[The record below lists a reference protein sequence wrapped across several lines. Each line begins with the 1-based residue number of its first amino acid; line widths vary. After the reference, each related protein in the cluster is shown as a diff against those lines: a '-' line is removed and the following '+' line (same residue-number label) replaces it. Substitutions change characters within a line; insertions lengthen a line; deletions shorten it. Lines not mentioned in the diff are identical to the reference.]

1 MWNHFENEDDR
12 TNNWPEGD
20 NNKIAL
26 LLKKAKRQKWQI
38 CLPFKKRQ
46 KGKNGKFAFL
56 RTGKK

>member
-12 TNNWPEGD
+12 TNNRPEGD

-26 LLKKAKRQKWQI
+26 LLKKAKMAN
-38 CLPFKKRQ
+38 LPPFKIRQ